1 MASSPNTSWQIE
13 GENVEA
19 VTDFIFLGSKITD
32 DCDSSHEI
40 KILAPLK
47 ESYDKPRQC
56 IQKQRH
62 HFANNRSVCIV
73 KAMVFGVVLYVCEL
87 DQKEG

>member
-1 MASSPNTSWQIE
+1 MASISITSWQIE

-47 ESYDKPRQC
+47 VSYDKPRQC

-62 HFANNRSVCIV
+62 HFANKGPYSQSHAFSSNHEW
-73 KAMVFGVVLYVCEL
+73 M
-87 DQKEG
+87 